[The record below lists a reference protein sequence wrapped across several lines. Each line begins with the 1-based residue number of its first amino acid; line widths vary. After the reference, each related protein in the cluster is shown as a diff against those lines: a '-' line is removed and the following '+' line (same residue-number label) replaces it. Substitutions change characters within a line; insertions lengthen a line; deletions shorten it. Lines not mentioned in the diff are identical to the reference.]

1 MLNIKN
7 LLDIESLT
15 KDDILNILEKS
26 QEIKQEILKGNKKFD
41 TLQGKSVATL
51 FYENSTRTKNSFEN
65 AVKFLGGNVT
75 SVDVER
81 SSVQKGES
89 LIDTA
94 ITLKQIGTD
103 ALIIRHSIAGT
114 PYLLSQTL
122 DIPIV
127 NAGDGLHAHPTQAL
141 LDAMTIAEYQ
151 KLEKIKVLIIGDI
164 KHSRVAMS
172 QIALFKK
179 FGAQVG
185 IVGPNT
191 LMPYAKE
198 SLGVT
203 IYQNLKEGLE
213 DTDVVSTLR
222 IQFERQ
228 GSLFPSLQEYT
239 SQYQINEETI
249 RYAKK
254 DCIIIHPGPVNE
266 GIELASSMVRNNQYS
281 KIDEQ
286 VQNGLCVRMAILGI
300 LLGGKQ

>member
-15 KDDILNILEKS
+15 KDDILNILKKS
-26 QEIKQEILKGNKKFD
+26 QEIKQEILKGNNKFD

-114 PYLLSQTL
+114 PYLLSQKL

-141 LDAMTIAEYQ
+141 LDAMTIAEYK

-213 DTDVVSTLR
+213 NTDVVSTLR

-228 GSLFPSLQEYT
+228 GSLFPSLKEYT
-239 SQYQINEETI
+239 SQYQINEQTI